1 MTSRAAILQLVAI
14 TLCTQLTCGEDK
26 SVQEVKVAT
35 GRISWSVTRI
45 AEITPERPE
54 FQRAITEM
62 VDRLPLFPG
71 RPPSPSLDV
80 SGIFDEIGGQGAIII
95 KTNLK
100 GSGAGVPIEAA
111 VVVHG
116 RIPDENSAVAL
127 MNKGV
132 EELEVTLRSLFRLCG
147 GTATIW
153 QRSLDSAEPDE
164 QILAAKLLAHNR
176 VTTAVES
183 IGKLL
188 GDPREQVAEA
198 AATALGDM
206 GQESA
211 VPVLIRSMKSRDL
224 RSEVRAIEAM
234 ARIGGMEASAYLE
247 MTAEG
252 HENPEVRELSRGALE
267 RMRKK
272 R

>member
-1 MTSRAAILQLVAI
+1 MTPRAAILHLIVITVCAQLA
-14 TLCTQLTCGEDK
+14 CGEDK
-26 SVQEVKVAT
+26 SVQEVKVVI
-35 GRISWSVTRI
+35 GRISWSVTRSAAI
-45 AEITPERPE
+45 APKRLE
-54 FQRAITEM
+54 FKRAIDEM
-62 VDRLPLFPG
+62 VGRLPPFPK
-71 RPPSPSLDV
+71 RPPSPSLNV
-80 SGIFDEIGGQGAIII
+80 SGIFDEIEGEGAIIFVAA
-95 KTNLK
+95 LR
-100 GSGAGVPIEAA
+100 GSGARVPIEAA

-116 RIPDENSAVAL
+116 RIADGKSAVDL

-132 EELEVTLRSLFRLCG
+132 EELGSTFRALFRVYG
-147 GTATIW
+147 GTAMIW

-164 QILAAKLLAHNR
+164 QILAARLLARDR

-188 GDPREQVAEA
+188 GDPRDQVAEA
-198 AATALGDM
+198 AAVALGDM
-206 GQESA
+206 GDESA
-211 VPVLIRSMKSRDL
+211 VPVLIQSMDPRSL

-234 ARIGGMEASAYLE
+234 ARIGGKEARAYLE

-252 HENPEVRELSRGALE
+252 HENSEVRELSEGALQ